1 MAKYLVLSETDTSR
15 TPEDPKTKKAQWL
28 GFQELIMKQLKE
40 GVLKEWGFVV
50 GEMRAFAIFEGSA
63 VDLQTLT
70 ASWVPFV
77 KFKVSELLM
86 VSVPIEVPG
95 ASVPSGSTVTGP
107 LIWPVPPTVPPATV
121 TALPA
126 ERLPL
131 TSSVP
136 LLTTVGPV

>member
-77 KFKVSELLM
+77 KFKVSELLTIDEL
-86 VSVPIEVPG
+86 SK
-95 ASVPSGSTVTGP
+95 
-107 LIWPVPPTVPPATV
+107 ATK
-121 TALPA
+121 ALPD
-126 ERLPL
+126 
-131 TSSVP
+131 
-136 LLTTVGPV
+136 